1 MSEFLR
7 NLNLPHSVFF
17 RPQGELLGKALS
29 AHTIAAFIAA
39 QGVYQFEKLTSG
51 KAMRRDLLEFLLRKR
66 AIDYWTGNHW
76 LLAGKK
82 TTELLLTDSGLRKL
96 ESRVKGR
103 ARAQSVTSTQVHQ
116 ALTTIFEGSEHDP
129 MNKFEVEVSAPDRA
143 PPQFFAVKNSGQH
156 KGMFLYPHRYADGS
170 YVATT
175 SKYAT
180 DYIYIEHLDDLS
192 ALVRSGYGARMSNP
206 DLKQGPSYIAHSK
219 IKFSRTDNSSE
230 VLRRYL
236 SALAGHDDFDGV
248 TLTKYRKE
256 QAFLRAYLL
265 DGRNQAACVLCG
277 RIMPQELLVAA
288 HIKPR
293 SKASKSERLDFE
305 NIAALMCSLG
315 CDSLFEKGF
324 VYVAEGKIY
333 INPTRKSTPHLNK
346 SVETLVNRTAENW
359 HGSSEYYKWHAKA
372 FGWKTQ

>member
-1 MSEFLR
+1 M
-7 NLNLPHSVFF
+7 PHSVFF
-17 RPQGELLGKALS
+17 RPQAELLGKALS

-39 QGVYQFEKLTSG
+39 QGVYQLEKLTSG

-66 AIDYWTGNHW
+66 AIEYWMRNHW
-76 LLAGKK
+76 LLAGRK

-96 ESRVKGR
+96 EDRVTGR
-103 ARAQSVTSTQVHQ
+103 AGAQSVTSIQVHQ
-116 ALTTIFEGSEHDP
+116 ALTTIFESSEREL
-129 MNKFEVEVSAPDRA
+129 MNKLEVEVSAPDSA
-143 PPQFFAVKNSGQH
+143 PPHFFAVKSSGQH

-175 SKYAT
+175 SRYAT

-192 ALVRSGYGARMSNP
+192 ALVRSGYGARMSNSA
-206 DLKQGPSYIAHSK
+206 LSQGPSYIAHSK
-219 IKFSRTDNSSE
+219 IKFSRTDHSSE

-236 SALAGHDDFDGV
+236 SVLAGHDDFDGV
-248 TLTKYRKE
+248 AFTKYRKE

-265 DGRNQAACVLCG
+265 DGLNQAACVLCG
-277 RIMPQELLVAA
+277 RLMPQDLLVAA

-293 SKASKSERLDFE
+293 SKASRSERLDFE

-333 INPTRKSTPHLNK
+333 INPARKYTLHLNK
-346 SVETLVNRTAENW
+346 SVELLVNRTAENW
-359 HGSSEYYKWHAKA
+359 PGSSEYYKWHAKA
-372 FGWKTQ
+372 FGWKAQ

>member
-1 MSEFLR
+1 MSAFLR
-7 NLNLPHSVFF
+7 STNLLHSVFF
-17 RPQGELLGKALS
+17 RPQAELLGKALS

-39 QGVYQFEKLTSG
+39 QGVYQLEKLTSG

-76 LLAGKK
+76 LLAEK

-96 ESRVKGR
+96 EDRVTGR
-103 ARAQSVTSTQVHQ
+103 AGAQSVTSIQVYQ
-116 ALTTIFEGSEHDP
+116 ALTIIFEGSEHEI
-129 MNKFEVEVSAPDRA
+129 MNKLEVEVSAPDRD
-143 PPQFFAVKNSGQH
+143 PPHFFAVKSSGQH

-175 SKYAT
+175 SRYAT
-180 DYIYIEHLDDLS
+180 DYIYTEDLDDLS

-206 DLKQGPSYIAHSK
+206 ALNQGPSYIAHSK

-248 TLTKYRKE
+248 ALTKYRKE

-277 RIMPQELLVAA
+277 RMMPQELLVAA

-293 SKASKSERLDFE
+293 SKASRSERLDFE

-324 VYVAEGKIY
+324 VYVVEGKIY
-333 INPTRKSTPHLNK
+333 INPSRKSTPHLNK
-346 SVETLVNRTAENW
+346 SVGPLVNKTAENW
-359 HGSSEYYKWHAKA
+359 PGSSEYYKWHAKA
-372 FGWKTQ
+372 FGWKAQ